1 MLALAITS
9 CETGSLDSNSLDTSD
24 LKTKSDKKGVSK
36 LNGSSVYVSSNTS
49 GILGVFDISNGF
61 VSPEIKS
68 ITVPY
73 ADADGVEYDPNRDAI
88 YQVNRTKKTLVALS
102 NISQYMNND
111 TAIPTA
117 VGPST
122 FTNGRGSSFYN
133 NKVVVIDDVSPGKFV
148 SYHTNENSISDFRQ
162 YQVSFEVW
170 DLHVNGKDLWAIEDE
185 TNKLAYFENFHNAP
199 SGDLT
204 PTAEVAIEGLV
215 RTHGMDY
222 DAKTDIMVLTDIGSA
237 SDMPTSASDGA
248 LIIIS
253 NFTYKFKAAIAT
265 GVISL
270 SDQIRVA
277 GDMTQLGN
285 PVDVAISSDKAAI
298 FVAERAQNKFLVFDM
313 PTESCNCAPTFSAD
327 FPGASSVTKDFE

>member
-1 MLALAITS
+1 M
-9 CETGSLDSNSLDTSD
+9 
-24 LKTKSDKKGVSK
+24 
-36 LNGSSVYVSSNTS
+36 
-49 GILGVFDISNGF
+49 
-61 VSPEIKS
+61 
-68 ITVPY
+68 
-73 ADADGVEYDPNRDAI
+73 
-88 YQVNRTKKTLVALS
+88 LVALS
-102 NISQYMNND
+102 DISHYMNND
-111 TAIPTA
+111 SATPTA
-117 VGPST
+117 VSPST

-148 SYHTNENSISDFRQ
+148 SFHTNEDNISDFRQ

-185 TNKLAYFENFHNAP
+185 TDKLAYFENFHNAP

-222 DAKTDIMVLTDIGSA
+222 DAKTDVMVLTDIGSA
-237 SDMPTSASDGA
+237 SGMPNSTSDGA

-253 NFTYKFKAAIAT
+253 NFNYKFKTAVATT
-265 GVISL
+265 GVIGL
-270 SDQIRVA
+270 SDQIRVT

-285 PVDVAISSDKAAI
+285 PVDVAISTDKAAI

-313 PTESCNCAPTFSAD
+313 PAESCNCSPVFSVD